1 MVISTEVN
9 VKNIVKIPLGI
20 VSGFVNG
27 LLGTG
32 CGILLVFVTEICGIK
47 PKTAHATAISVILPL
62 TIVSVVVYLRSG
74 NIQLVPAI
82 VVGISGGV
90 GGFVGAR
97 LLKKTPD
104 FWLKIFFGVTILAL
118 GINMIFR

>member
-1 MVISTEVN
+1 MRN
-9 VKNIVKIPLGI
+9 FVKIPLGL
-20 VSGFVNG
+20 VSGFING

-32 CGILLVFVTEICGIK
+32 GGTLLVVVSEICGIK
-47 PKTAHATAISVILPL
+47 PKVAHATALSVILPL
-62 TIVSVVVYLRSG
+62 TVVSIIMYLQNG
-74 NIQLVPAI
+74 NLEVVPAI

-104 FWLKIFFGVTILAL
+104 MWLRILFGITTLVL
-118 GINMIFR
+118 GITMLLR

>member
-20 VSGFVNG
+20 ISGFVNG

-32 CGILLVFVTEICGIK
+32 GGILLVVVSELCGVK
-47 PKTAHATAISVILPL
+47 PKTAHATALSIVLPL
-62 TIVSVVVYLRSG
+62 TIVSVVMYFKSG
-74 NIQLVPAI
+74 NLQIVPAI
-82 VVGISGGV
+82 VVGVSGSV

-104 FWLKIFFGVTILAL
+104 FWLKIFFGITILVL
-118 GINMIFR
+118 GITMLLR